1 MGFSRQEYWN
11 GVPWPSANKCVS
23 TGFFLVTEVGYETLE
38 IDFERACH
46 IGWIY
51 TVSRLGSQDSMYT
64 SSEGYEN
71 LLWPSDLLSVHDL
84 LTDLAFFLSL
94 VSFWV
99 FLNTRKLI
107 LEKKKKKLKILCLT
121 FHEMQLSSK
130 RQELKHILP
139 ENIVKWL

>member
-1 MGFSRQEYWN
+1 
-11 GVPWPSANKCVS
+11 
-23 TGFFLVTEVGYETLE
+23 
-38 IDFERACH
+38 
-46 IGWIY
+46 
-51 TVSRLGSQDSMYT
+51 MYT

-107 LEKKKKKLKILCLT
+107 LEKKKKKTKNT
-121 FHEMQLSSK
+121 MSN
-130 RQELKHILP
+130 LP
-139 ENIVKWL
+139 WNAIIF

>member
-11 GVPWPSANKCVS
+11 GVPWPSPNKCVS

-71 LLWPSDLLSVHDL
+71 LL
-84 LTDLAFFLSL
+84 
-94 VSFWV
+94 
-99 FLNTRKLI
+99 
-107 LEKKKKKLKILCLT
+107 
-121 FHEMQLSSK
+121 
-130 RQELKHILP
+130 
-139 ENIVKWL
+139 